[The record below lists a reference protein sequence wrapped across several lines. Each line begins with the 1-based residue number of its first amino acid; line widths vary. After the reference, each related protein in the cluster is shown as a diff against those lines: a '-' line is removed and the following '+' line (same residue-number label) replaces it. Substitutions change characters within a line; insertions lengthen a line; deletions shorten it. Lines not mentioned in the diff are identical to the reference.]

1 VNSFLSDKIALAFV
15 VFCGFHSIDLHSYE
29 IPNHADISSEA
40 LLKSSL
46 EQDSGAVGKLFRLG
60 LRPFRVVDTRQIF
73 PLASGLPQIPLCF
86 GVSRDATGAMAANP
100 NTQPPW
106 NTDSGRTV
114 LSIANLI
121 RYGACYEDN
130 EGALLLTNQR
140 PIAHFYDP
148 QRSGAAIRSGEPSSP
163 DWMLLGATGTV
174 AGSNHFGWAD
184 ARGAFYRAL
193 TYRDPSAGVSAAEN
207 DLARKGGWADTFQ
220 SLGHLIHHL
229 QDMAQPQHVRSDD
242 HCDADRCLAAG
253 GIYKPSGYE
262 KHLLNNRLESVRTTT
277 VHDQQLSAKR
287 PT

>member
-1 VNSFLSDKIALAFV
+1 MKKHTFQQLISFVCAVISSSAI
-15 VFCGFHSIDLHSYE
+15 GYE
-29 IPNHADISSEA
+29 VPNHADMSENAILKSA
-40 LLKSSL
+40 LLLS
-46 EQDSGAVGKLFRLG
+46 QGKLSRLG
-60 LRPFRVVDTRQIF
+60 LKQIDPRLNTQMF
-73 PLASGLPQIPLCF
+73 PLPSSLPAIPTCF
-86 GVSRDATGAMAANP
+86 GVSRDASGAMVANP

-130 EGALLLTNQR
+130 EGVLLLTNQR

-148 QRSGAAIRSGEPSSP
+148 QRNGAAIKSNEPSSP

-184 ARGAFYRAL
+184 ARAAFYDAL
-193 TYRDPSAGVSAAEN
+193 TYKSDLASVSAADNEV
-207 DLARKGGWADTFQ
+207 LRKLRWAKTFQ
-220 SLGHLIHHL
+220 SIGHLIHHL

-242 HCDADRCLAAG
+242 HCDAAQCAAVPG
-253 GIYKPSGYE
+253 LTYKPSGYE

>member
-1 VNSFLSDKIALAFV
+1 MMRRTVLTAGCTISLVAALAA
-15 VFCGFHSIDLHSYE
+15 YE
-29 IPNHADISSEA
+29 IPNHADMSQAARELSVFKDGVSS
-40 LLKSSL
+40 
-46 EQDSGAVGKLFRLG
+46 DKLFKLG
-60 LRPFRVVDTRQIF
+60 LRKLPLGDTRQSF
-73 PLASGLPQIPLCF
+73 PLASGLPQIPVCF
-86 GVSRDATGAMAANP
+86 GVSRDASGAMVANS

-106 NTDSGRTV
+106 NADAGRTQ
-114 LSIANLI
+114 LSIVNLL

-148 QRSGAAIRSGEPSSP
+148 QKGGSGITTGPSSP
-163 DWMLLGATGTV
+163 DWMLANASTV
-174 AGSNHFGWAD
+174 TSSTNHYGWAD

-193 TYRDPSAGVSAAEN
+193 TYHDAGLGVSATEN

-220 SLGHLIHHL
+220 SIGHIIHHL

-262 KHLLNNRLESVRTTT
+262 KHLLNNRLEFVQTLAA
-277 VHDQQLSAKR
+277 HAKQLSAQR
-287 PT
+287 QI